1 MVGWVVGVVLG
12 VVVGESAWG
21 KVVGQLLW
29 SPIGTMEKPDK
40 TDVFEYQKWS
50 LPKVSKSYKHGM
62 IFYGHSSSN

>member
-29 SPIGTMEKPDK
+29 SPIGTMENQTKLMFLK
-40 TDVFEYQKWS
+40 RKNGVCQKS
-50 LPKVSKSYKHGM
+50 QNLLSMV
-62 IFYGHSSSN
+62 

>member
-40 TDVFEYQKWS
+40 TNVFE
-50 LPKVSKSYKHGM
+50 
-62 IFYGHSSSN
+62 